1 MGWLTST
8 RFDVP
13 VISVGNL
20 SMGGTGKTPHIVYI
34 GKLLEKNNLNFATLS
49 RGYGRKTKGF
59 LEVTENSSAENVGDE
74 PLLFKQKFSDKMVAV
89 CEDRVF
95 GATKILNKTPNT
107 TLLLDD
113 AYQHQKIARSL
124 NILLTDYQNLFCAD
138 FIFPVG
144 NLRELRKNKSR
155 ADVIVVTKCPENLS
169 DEQQQVIEKQIK
181 PLAHQK
187 VFFTCVF
194 YKELTHVFNNDAM
207 PISQLEEKHII
218 LLTSI
223 AKPKYLNDFLA
234 NKNTVVEHLSFSD
247 HHRYT
252 AHDVEKIIAQFNTH
266 KTQQAIIVT
275 TQKDAVKLKHFS
287 QLKTL
292 PLYAITIDINVLNNE
307 NAFNN
312 LLIHHV
318 RNH

>member
-1 MGWLTST
+1 
-8 RFDVP
+8 
-13 VISVGNL
+13 
-20 SMGGTGKTPHIVYI
+20 MGGTGKTPHIVYI

-95 GATKILNKTPNT
+95 GATKILNKTLNT

-155 ADVIVVTKCPENLS
+155 ADVIIVTKCPENLS
-169 DEQQQVIEKQIK
+169 INEQEKIREKIAPKENQSVYFSSIIYGDLFEIFSK
-181 PLAHQK
+181 QK
-187 VFFTCVF
+187 
-194 YKELTHVFNNDAM
+194 KDNDF
-207 PISQLEEKHII
+207 ITNRNII
-218 LLTSI
+218 VVSAI
-223 AKPKYLNDFLA
+223 ARPKYLFDFITS
-234 NKNTVVEHLSFSD
+234 KNNVIIDNFEYEDHSPYPEEIVEDLFDS
-247 HHRYT
+247 YN
-252 AHDVEKIIAQFNTH
+252 EH
-266 KTQQAIIVT
+266 KTLNPIFIT
-275 TQKDAVKLKHFS
+275 TEKDAVKLRRFP